1 MSCVYFVHLAL
12 DLCAIAGFSYIYW
25 SNLTSVSPAA
35 AVMQHGVLWSA
46 HMYQHHRMRVCRITF
61 TTAWTSTYL
70 VPTQYT
76 LYTVLHT
83 SSCILQCKWLI
94 STDER
99 TRQSHLR
106 IHNATMFD
114 ANLWLILSPAQ
125 NTIHQI
131 VIETCVC
138 GSPNV
143 MLHIS
148 SAAGASSCE

>member
-12 DLCAIAGFSYIYW
+12 DLCASAGFSYFYW

-46 HMYQHHRMRVCRITF
+46 HMYQPTSQNESLSDYIHNRMNINLP
-61 TTAWTSTYL
+61 ST
-70 VPTQYT
+70 
-76 LYTVLHT
+76 YTVLHT
-83 SSCILQCKWLI
+83 RSYILQCKWLI

-99 TRQSHLR
+99 TRQSHMR
-106 IHNATMFD
+106 IHNATMFN

-125 NTIHQI
+125 NAIHQI

-148 SAAGASSCE
+148 SAAGASSNE